1 MSLFELVGLI
11 ALIAVGVS
19 IVSALLSKPQSWF
32 VHYLRNFL
40 GVFFIFSGVVKA
52 IDPIGTQIKMEE
64 YFTVFTDH
72 FPMLTSI
79 WEILGS
85 MAFAFS
91 IIMIVLEI
99 ILGISLILG
108 TFKKSTL
115 FLYLG
120 IILFFTVLTGFSF
133 LTGYV
138 PDGATFL
145 EFSQWTEFKE
155 SQRKVTDCGC
165 FGEFVKLKPFESF
178 IKDVVLTVLILIL
191 IALAGKY
198 KLITK
203 KGLAYGLLGVLS
215 IATLLFTFRNVN
227 NLPIVDFRAY
237 AEGTNLRDCTNDEGL
252 DPGERDVKFVITKG
266 GEEKTVGMNDF
277 GKFSKEGWEYKDR
290 IDVVIRE
297 PELPPCKDFL
307 INTDDGD
314 QIQDQVLGHTGVTF
328 FVNSYDVTS
337 ADKDG
342 FKRIND
348 LVGSFSDPS
357 IKKYGV
363 TGTDIAK
370 ASTYTDGK
378 YEFYNLDAT
387 PIKTMNRSNP
397 GLSILKDGVLVKK
410 YHHNHLPSVEEVK
423 SMFKM

>member
-1 MSLFELVGLI
+1 MSLYQLIGLI

-19 IVSALLSKPQSWF
+19 GVSAFLSKPQNWF

-40 GVFFIFSGVVKA
+40 GVFFVFSGVVKA

-64 YFTVFTDH
+64 YFTVFTVH
-72 FPMLTSI
+72 FPFLSFL

-99 ILGISLILG
+99 VLGISLILG

-115 FLYLG
+115 FLYLA

-138 PDGATFL
+138 PDGATFF

-155 SQRKVTDCGC
+155 TQRKVTDCGC

-178 IKDVVLTVLILIL
+178 IKDVVLTVLILLL
-191 IALAGKY
+191 IVLAGKY

-203 KGLAYGLLGVLS
+203 KGIAYGLLAILS
-215 IATLLFTFRNVN
+215 IATILFTFRNVN

-237 AEGTNLRDCTNDEGL
+237 AEGTDLRKCTSDEGL
-252 DPGERDVKFVITKG
+252 DPGERVVKFVVTKG

-277 GKFSKEGWEYKDR
+277 GKFSKDGWEYKDR
-290 IDVVIRE
+290 IDEVIRE
-297 PELPPCKDFL
+297 PELPKCKDFL

-314 QIQDQVLGHTGVTF
+314 QVQDQVLGHNGVSF
-328 FVNSYDVTS
+328 WVNSYDATT

-348 LVGSFSDPS
+348 LVGSFNDAS
-357 IKKYGV
+357 IKKVGL
-363 TGTDIAK
+363 TATEIAK
-370 ASTYTDGK
+370 ANSYTDDK

-397 GLSILKDGVLVKK
+397 GLSIVKDGVLLKK
-410 YHHNHLPSVEEVK
+410 YHHNHLPSKEELATIIK
-423 SMFKM
+423 